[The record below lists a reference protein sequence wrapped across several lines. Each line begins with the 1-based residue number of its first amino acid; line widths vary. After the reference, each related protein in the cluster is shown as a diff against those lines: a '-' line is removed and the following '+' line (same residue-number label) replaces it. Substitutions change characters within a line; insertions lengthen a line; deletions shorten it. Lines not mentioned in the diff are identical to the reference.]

1 MRDLV
6 DELLQAKVK
15 ATLFGG
21 DHAPRLG
28 RLVILDRI
36 GSGAMGT
43 VFCAYDPRLDRKVA
57 VKLVRTRG
65 PEASAQV
72 LREARA
78 LGRVAHPNVVAVHD
92 AAELD
97 GEIYIVMELAPGIP
111 LRTWIAGDRDWRD
124 VVRVMG
130 EAAAGLAAAH
140 RAGLIHRDIKPDNI
154 LIGEDRA
161 RVVDFGLAHDRRDG
175 DDGASAGSPSYMAPE
190 VLDDQ
195 PATEASDQF
204 SFGVTLYEALYGVRP
219 HTGRTREELRE
230 TAKAAAS
237 ARPGRSSEPNDAVPG
252 DRTQDGPPGDAAVDA
267 VAETA
272 AAGDASI
279 DPVADTAAPPEKS
292 GGQAGDRASAPPSAR
307 VVVRS
312 GSGSSA
318 PTALSASSGRAVR
331 STPPGWLHALVVRA
345 LAADPLARFP
355 SMDALAAALG
365 RDRRRRH
372 RVLALLAGGA
382 IAGAALGVV
391 AYRHHATHDPC
402 DGAAARLETVWSTAS
417 TERVRAELGPT
428 PWAARALE
436 GLDANAVQWGHS
448 YRAVCEASRVR
459 GAQSDT
465 LLDLRMRCL
474 DRALARF
481 DALATALAT
490 PLDAGT
496 RAEATGAVA
505 ELPPPDACE
514 TLDDPAEL
522 ALPADP
528 ARRARVTDAERTLDR
543 AWAQYALGRY
553 PVAGKIVHELGSVKE
568 LGAPALEAA
577 VLLLDASITSRIG
590 QPSAARAQLEAALT
604 AAAAARTPELEAQVW
619 ARLLR
624 HELFSGN
631 PARVIEWEPFA
642 HAAAVRAGHEGA
654 EIDGIVGEALR
665 DAGQLEAAR
674 AHEQRALASADL
686 LRADQRAL
694 LEMNAGSVELAAGSP
709 ALAEAAFSRG
719 LALARQALGD
729 GHPTLAIYY
738 DKLAAA
744 DRARGRIRDALALH
758 DLSLAAR
765 TAAYG
770 ATDRSVATSL
780 LGRARTLLEA
790 DRPEDAMRDAAKA
803 LEIRTAQAGPASP
816 RLGEIIALQGEIAAA
831 SGDRHAALELYD
843 RAATLDPRLDLTA
856 RRAAAGADV
865 SYTSLPETIDP
876 LTVDRGA
883 ALALRLTLMS
893 HDDARPLAIALRA
906 RLARIPPPVDP
917 ALALPIGEAML
928 LIGDTS
934 SAQAIARAQLAQLAD
949 EPSRSRARAQ
959 RLVDAALK

>member
-1 MRDLV
+1 
-6 DELLQAKVK
+6 
-15 ATLFGG
+15 
-21 DHAPRLG
+21 
-28 RLVILDRI
+28 
-36 GSGAMGT
+36 
-43 VFCAYDPRLDRKVA
+43 
-57 VKLVRTRG
+57 
-65 PEASAQV
+65 
-72 LREARA
+72 
-78 LGRVAHPNVVAVHD
+78 
-92 AAELD
+92 
-97 GEIYIVMELAPGIP
+97 
-111 LRTWIAGDRDWRD
+111 
-124 VVRVMG
+124 
-130 EAAAGLAAAH
+130 
-140 RAGLIHRDIKPDNI
+140 LIHRDIKPDNI

-161 RVVDFGLAHDRRDG
+161 RVVDFGLAHDRRGG
-175 DDGASAGSPSYMAPE
+175 DHGASAGSPSYMAPE
-190 VLDDQ
+190 VLADE

-219 HTGRTREELRE
+219 HTGRTRAELRE

-237 ARPGRSSEPNDAVPG
+237 ARPGRSSEPIDAAPAD
-252 DRTQDGPPGDAAVDA
+252 DRTQDGPPGDAAVAD
-267 VAETA
+267 TA

-279 DPVADTAAPPEKS
+279 DPVADAAAPSEQP
-292 GGQAGDRASAPPSAR
+292 AGPASDGPGALAAAK

-312 GSGSSA
+312 GAGASGR
-318 PTALSASSGRAVR
+318 TALSAPSGRAVR

-372 RVLALLAGGA
+372 RVLALVAGGA
-382 IAGAALGVV
+382 IVGAALGVV
-391 AYRHHATHDPC
+391 AYRHHAVHDPC
-402 DGAAARLETVWSTAS
+402 EGAAARIDAVWSAATAG
-417 TERVRAELGPT
+417 RVKAELGPA
-428 PWAARALE
+428 PWAARTME
-436 GLDANAVQWGHS
+436 GLDATVVQWDHS

-481 DALATALAT
+481 EALATALAT

-505 ELPPPDACE
+505 ELPPPARCE
-514 TLDDPAEL
+514 TVDDPAEL

-553 PVAGKIVHELGSVKE
+553 PGSAKILHELGSVNE
-568 LGAPALEAA
+568 LGAPALDAA

-590 QPSAARAQLEAALT
+590 QPAAARAQLEAALT

-665 DAGQLEAAR
+665 DAGQLEPAR
-674 AHEQRALASADL
+674 EHLKRALASADV

-709 ALAEAAFSRG
+709 APAEAAFARG

-729 GHPTLAIYY
+729 GHPTLAIYD

-744 DRARGRIRDALALH
+744 ARARGRLRDALALH
-758 DLSLAAR
+758 DQSLAAR

-770 ATDRSVATSL
+770 ETDRSVATSL

-790 DRPEDAMRDAAKA
+790 DRPDDATRDATRA
-803 LEIRTAQAGPASP
+803 LEIRTAQVGPASP

-831 SGDRHAALELYD
+831 TGDRRAALALYD
-843 RAATLDPRLDLTA
+843 RAGALDPRLDLTA

-865 SYTSLPETIDP
+865 AYASLPETIDP

-893 HDDARPLAIALRA
+893 HDDARPLATALRA
-906 RLARIPPPVDP
+906 RLARLPPPVDP